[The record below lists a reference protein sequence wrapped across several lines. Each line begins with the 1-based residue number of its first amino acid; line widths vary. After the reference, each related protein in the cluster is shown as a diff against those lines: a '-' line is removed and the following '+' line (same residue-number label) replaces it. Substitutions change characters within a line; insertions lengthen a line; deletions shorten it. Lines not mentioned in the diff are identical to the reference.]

1 MITEEDEAAPEDG
14 GEVGQAKAPES
25 PRAVQPLP
33 PPSPLSLH
41 PRGPLRRTPSLSKRE
56 SLMSINRQVSQT
68 CSVLRYATIHVF
80 SRSSCSVDSDWSDE
94 ELQELEKILGDIQER
109 SDAAQ
114 TAADEEGDP
123 VERRARAV
131 ERWSKVRQL
140 FSHLSPE
147 SNL

>member
-1 MITEEDEAAPEDG
+1 MCFAP
-14 GEVGQAKAPES
+14 
-25 PRAVQPLP
+25 
-33 PPSPLSLH
+33 
-41 PRGPLRRTPSLSKRE
+41 
-56 SLMSINRQVSQT
+56 
-68 CSVLRYATIHVF
+68 
-80 SRSSCSVDSDWSDE
+80 SSCSVDSDWSDE

-131 ERWSKVRQL
+131 ERWSKVRRQL